1 MRFTEHAFKSSD
13 GATIF
18 YRRYM
23 PDNTPRAILQI
34 FHGMAEH
41 SARYAD
47 FARFMTDNGIAVYVS
62 DHRGH
67 GNTIADKKEYGVWPH
82 CDEWWRII
90 GDLKQLKDIATDEN
104 PNLPYFVLG
113 HSMGSFLARTFITKY
128 STEISGVIISG
139 TGTNPTAVLRFGKL
153 IANIA
158 CTFEG
163 CRSKAKLL
171 DKLSFGSYNK
181 GYSTPYQWLSR
192 DDSQVK
198 KYIADDLCGGLFSN
212 SFYRGFF
219 KGLIYINKRSS
230 GALINKNLKM
240 FFVSG
245 EKDPVGNYGR
255 GVEEAVEFYRNLRI
269 PNIQMKLYTNA
280 RHEILNEINRE
291 EVYADLLNWI
301 NCFTEQKAAEAI

>member
-13 GATIF
+13 GAKIF
-18 YRRYM
+18 YRRFL
-23 PDNTPRAILQI
+23 PDGNVKAVLQI

-47 FARFMTDNGIAVYVS
+47 FANYLTDNGIAVYVS

-67 GNTIADKKEYGVWPH
+67 GRTITDKKDYGVWPH
-82 CDEWWRII
+82 RDEWWRII
-90 GDLKQLKDIATDEN
+90 GDLKQLKDIATNEN
-104 PNLPYFVLG
+104 PDIPYFVMG

-128 STEISGVIISG
+128 STELSGVIISG
-139 TGTNPTAVLRFGKL
+139 TGTNPTAVLRLGKM
-153 IANIA
+153 IAGIA

-163 CRSKAKLL
+163 GRSKASLL

-181 GYSTPYQWLSR
+181 GYSSPYHWLSR
-192 DDSQVK
+192 DDAQVR
-198 KYIADDLCGGLFSN
+198 KYIDDDLCGGLFSN

-219 KGLIYINKRSS
+219 KGLIYINKHSS
-230 GALINKNLKM
+230 GELINKNLKM

-245 EKDPVGNYGR
+245 DKDPVGNCGQ
-255 GVEEAVEFYRNLRI
+255 GVENAVEFYRDLHI
-269 PNIQMKLYTNA
+269 ANIQLKLYSNA

-291 EVYADLLNWI
+291 EVYSDLLKWI
-301 NCFTEQKAAEAI
+301 ISNS